1 MFFTFVTLKLK
12 QKLEMGRAFEFR
24 KARKMKRWSAMAKTF
39 TRIGKDIVMAV
50 KESGPNPETNSR
62 LRAVIQNAKA
72 ANMPKDNVER
82 AIKKATDKDTAN
94 YKEVL
99 FEGYA
104 PHGVAV
110 LLETATDNNN
120 RTVANVRAAFN
131 KCDGNLGTSGSV
143 VFMFDHTCNFTLK
156 KEDIAMDMEE
166 LELEL
171 IDFEVEEVF
180 DDEEGVIIYAP
191 FEQFGALQ
199 SYFETQEI
207 EIISSGFERIPA
219 TTTKLNEEQQA
230 DVEKLLEKLEEDDDV
245 QNVYHSM
252 EM

>member
-1 MFFTFVTLKLK
+1 
-12 QKLEMGRAFEFR
+12 MGRAFEFR

-50 KESGPNPETNSR
+50 KEGGPNPESNSR
-62 LRAVIQNAKA
+62 LRAVMQNAKA

-82 AIKKATDKDTAN
+82 AIKKATDKDTAD

-104 PHGVAV
+104 PHGIAILV
-110 LLETATDNNN
+110 ETATDNNN

-131 KCDGNLGTSGSV
+131 KCDGNFGTSGSV
-143 VFMFDHTCNFTLK
+143 VFMFDHTCNFTVK
-156 KEDIAMDMEE
+156 KEDISIDMEE

-171 IDFEVEEVF
+171 IDFDVEEIF
-180 DDEEGVIIYAP
+180 IDDEGVIVYAP
-191 FEQFGALQ
+191 FEQFGAIQ
-199 SYFETQEI
+199 SFFETNNI
-207 EIISSGFERIPA
+207 EILSSGFERIP
-219 TTTKLNEEQQA
+219 TTTKKLSAEEQA
-230 DVEKLLEKLEEDDDV
+230 DVEKLLVRLEEEDDV

-252 EM
+252 ELLEA

>member
-1 MFFTFVTLKLK
+1 
-12 QKLEMGRAFEFR
+12 MGRAFEFR

-50 KESGPNPETNSR
+50 KEGGPNPDTNSR

-72 ANMPKDNVER
+72 ANMPKDNIER
-82 AIKKATDKDTAN
+82 AIKKASDKNTEN
-94 YKEVL
+94 FKEVL

-104 PHGVAV
+104 PHGIAILV
-110 LLETATDNNN
+110 ETATDNNN

-156 KEDIAMDMEE
+156 KDDIEDLEM

-171 IDFEVEEVF
+171 IDYEVEEVF

-199 SYFETQEI
+199 SYFEENNI
-207 EIISSGFERIPA
+207 EILSSGFERIP
-219 TTTKLNEEQQA
+219 TTTTALTEEQQG
-230 DVEKLLEKLEEDDDV
+230 DVNKLLEKLDDDDDV

-252 EM
+252 QE

>member
-1 MFFTFVTLKLK
+1 
-12 QKLEMGRAFEFR
+12 MGRAFEFR

-50 KESGPNPETNSR
+50 KEGGPNPDTNSR

-82 AIKKATDKDTAN
+82 AIKKASDKDTAN
-94 YKEVL
+94 YKETL

-104 PHGVAV
+104 PHGIAIIV
-110 LLETATDNNN
+110 ETATDNNN

-131 KCDGNLGTSGSV
+131 KCDGNLVTSGSV

-156 KEDIAMDMEE
+156 KDDIEDLEM

-199 SYFETQEI
+199 SYFEENNI
-207 EIISSGFERIPA
+207 EILSSGFERIPT
-219 TTTKLNEEQQA
+219 TTTKLTEEQQE
-230 DVEKLLEKLEEDDDV
+230 DVNKLLERLEEDDDV

-252 EM
+252 EE

>member
-1 MFFTFVTLKLK
+1 
-12 QKLEMGRAFEFR
+12 MGRAFEFR

-50 KESGPNPETNSR
+50 KDGGPNPDTNSR

-82 AIKKATDKDTAN
+82 AIKKASDKDTAD
-94 YKEVL
+94 YKETL

-104 PHGVAV
+104 PHGVAIV
-110 LLETATDNNN
+110 VETATDNNN
-120 RTVANVRAAFN
+120 RTVANVRAVFN
-131 KCDGNLGTSGSV
+131 KCNGNLGTSGSV
-143 VFMFDHTCNFTLK
+143 VFMFDHTCNFRINEEALK
-156 KEDIAMDMEE
+156 MDLEEFE
-166 LELEL
+166 LEMIE
-171 IDFEVEEVF
+171 FEVEEVF
-180 DDEEGVIIYAP
+180 KDEDGIIIYAP
-191 FEQFGALQ
+191 FEQFGAIQKYLEEN
-199 SYFETQEI
+199 SLEI
-207 EIISSGFERIPA
+207 LSSGFERIPT
-219 TTTKLNEEQQA
+219 TTTKLGEEQQA